1 MGKGGISYWL
11 PQIPTLTA
19 WEFLT
24 NKVDMMVVGI
34 AWGLVKIFKDN
45 ILDVHIALFK
55 MDNQQGLNVKKFF
68 LHKKTK
74 R

>member
-1 MGKGGISYWL
+1 
-11 PQIPTLTA
+11 
-19 WEFLT
+19 
-24 NKVDMMVVGI
+24 MVVGI

-45 ILDVHIALFK
+45 ILDVHIALFI

-68 LHKKTK
+68 FHKKTK

>member
-1 MGKGGISYWL
+1 
-11 PQIPTLTA
+11 
-19 WEFLT
+19 
-24 NKVDMMVVGI
+24 MVVGI

-55 MDNQQGLNVKKFF
+55 MDNQQGLNVKKIF